1 MPDYSEV
8 STMKDDADSVSFRNA
23 CEADLRILIELL
35 NDDKLGSARESKD
48 DTSFAAYVAAFR
60 KIDASP
66 DNVILLAERGAEIIG
81 MLQLTLI
88 PGLTHKGGLRAQI
101 EGVRVKRTYRGQGTG
116 RLLFD
121 HAIRAAASA
130 GCHMV
135 QLTTDRQRP
144 DALRFYKSLGFVDSH
159 SGMKLILSRNGTGE
173 EGPQ

>member
-1 MPDYSEV
+1 
-8 STMKDDADSVSFRNA
+8 MKNGADSVSFRNA
-23 CEADLRILIELL
+23 CEADLSVMIGLL
-35 NDDKLGSARESKD
+35 HDDKVGSARESKD
-48 DTSFAAYVAAFR
+48 NASFAAYVAAFR

-66 DNVILLAERGAEIIG
+66 DNVILLAERGTEIVG

-101 EGVRVKRTYRGQGTG
+101 EGVRVKRACRGQGIG
-116 RLLFD
+116 RQIFD
-121 HAIRAAASA
+121 QAIRAATNA

-159 SGMKLILSRNGTGE
+159 SGMKLIISRTNTAEKGD
-173 EGPQ
+173 Q